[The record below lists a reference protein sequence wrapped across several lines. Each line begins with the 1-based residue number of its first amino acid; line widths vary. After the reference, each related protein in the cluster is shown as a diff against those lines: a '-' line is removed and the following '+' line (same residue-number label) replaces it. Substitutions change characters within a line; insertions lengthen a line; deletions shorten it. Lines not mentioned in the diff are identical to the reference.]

1 MDKNPLI
8 GKITYSIKS
17 QLSEN
22 GLLYNKIFVFIADKF
37 YNGIRYKTYFSNLNG
52 AFRELTEVIENGY
65 NIDDYETVKD
75 FINDYPGYAGLSR
88 IDEIENLNESLKF
101 KIDNEISII
110 VNLGLSD
117 FNLATKISSIANLD
131 IIGFFFGDD
140 DYTYLRQAVY
150 KRLKE
155 EELTSDNI
163 IEKIVKLAPFRE
175 TILKYER
182 SADRIEEKRE
192 LSKREAEEIE
202 IQEDLIAQAIYEDF
216 EELKGE
222 KEKYGK
228 DDVEE
233 LRNALSVLLEKF
245 GRDKVKI
252 FIRSI
257 YFRKSV
263 DRSILEVLFPENF
276 AVKIS

>member
-1 MDKNPLI
+1 MDKNSLI
-8 GKITYSIKS
+8 EKIVSSVKS
-17 QLSEN
+17 QLTEN

-37 YNGIRYKTYFSNLNG
+37 YNGIRYETYFSNLNG

>member
-1 MDKNPLI
+1 MDKNSLI
-8 GKITYSIKS
+8 EKIVSSVKS
-17 QLSEN
+17 QLTEN
-22 GLLYNKIFVFIADKF
+22 GILYNKIFVFIADKF
-37 YNGIRYKTYFSNLNG
+37 YNGVRYKTYFSNLNG

>member
-1 MDKNPLI
+1 MDKNSLI
-8 GKITYSIKS
+8 EKIVSSVKS
-17 QLSEN
+17 QLTEN

-37 YNGIRYKTYFSNLNG
+37 YNGIRYETYFSNLNG

-216 EELKGE
+216 DEMKGE
-222 KEKYGK
+222 KERYSKE
-228 DDVEE
+228 DIEE
-233 LRNALSVLLEKF
+233 LKNALSVLLEKF
-245 GRDKVKI
+245 GRDKIKI

-257 YFRKSV
+257 YFKKCV
-263 DRSILEVLFPENF
+263 DRSILEVLFPEKF
-276 AVKIS
+276 AI

>member
-1 MDKNPLI
+1 MNKNSLI
-8 GKITYSIKS
+8 EKIVSSVKS
-17 QLSEN
+17 QLTEN
-22 GLLYNKIFVFIADKF
+22 GILYNKIFVFIADKF

-65 NIDDYETVKD
+65 NIDDYETVAD

-88 IDEIENLNESLKF
+88 IDEVENLNESLKF
-101 KIDNEISII
+101 KIDNNISSI
-110 VNLGLSD
+110 VNLDIAGLG
-117 FNLATKISSIANLD
+117 L
-131 IIGFFFGDD
+131 D
-140 DYTYLRQAVY
+140 DYDFTCLRRAVY
-150 KRLKE
+150 DRLKE
-155 EELTSDNI
+155 EGLTSENI
-163 IEKIVKLAPFRE
+163 IEKIVKPAPFRE

-192 LSKREAEEIE
+192 TSKREAEEIE

-228 DDVEE
+228 DDVGE
-233 LRNALSVLLEKF
+233 LRNALSGLLEKF

-276 AVKIS
+276 AIKIS

>member
-1 MDKNPLI
+1 MDKNSLI
-8 GKITYSIKS
+8 DKITSSIKS

-65 NIDDYETVKD
+65 NIDDYETVED

-88 IDEIENLNESLKF
+88 IGEVENLNESLKF
-101 KIDNEISII
+101 KIDNDISSI
-110 VNLGLSD
+110 VNLDIAGL
-117 FNLATKISSIANLD
+117 NLD
-131 IIGFFFGDD
+131 
-140 DYTYLRQAVY
+140 DYDFTCLRRAVY
-150 KRLKE
+150 DRLKE
-155 EELTSDNI
+155 EGLTSENI
-163 IEKIVKLAPFRE
+163 IEKIVKLAPFKE
-175 TILKYER
+175 TIIKYVR

-276 AVKIS
+276 AIKI

>member
-1 MDKNPLI
+1 MNKNSLI

-22 GLLYNKIFVFIADKF
+22 GILYNKIFVFIADKF
-37 YNGIRYKTYFSNLNG
+37 YNGIRYKTYFSNQNG

-65 NIDDYETVKD
+65 NIDDYETVAD

-88 IDEIENLNESLKF
+88 IGEVENLNESLKF
-101 KIDNEISII
+101 KIDNDISSI
-110 VNLGLSD
+110 VNLDIAGL
-117 FNLATKISSIANLD
+117 NLD
-131 IIGFFFGDD
+131 
-140 DYTYLRQAVY
+140 DYDFTCLRRAVY
-150 KRLKE
+150 DRLKE
-155 EELTSDNI
+155 EGLTSDNI
-163 IEKIVKLAPFRE
+163 IEKIVKPAPFRE

-192 LSKREAEEIE
+192 LSRREAEEIE

-216 EELKGE
+216 EELKGK

-233 LRNALSVLLEKF
+233 LRNSLSVLIEKF

-276 AVKIS
+276 AIKI

>member
-1 MDKNPLI
+1 MAKLCQATGHDKTIDLMDKNSLI
-8 GKITYSIKS
+8 DKTTYSVKS
-17 QLSEN
+17 QLTEN

-37 YNGIRYKTYFSNLNG
+37 YNGIRYKTYFSKQNG

-65 NIDDYETVKD
+65 NIDDYETVAD

-88 IDEIENLNESLKF
+88 IGEVENLNESLKF
-101 KIDNEISII
+101 KIDNDISGI
-110 VNLGLSD
+110 VNLDIAGLG
-117 FNLATKISSIANLD
+117 L
-131 IIGFFFGDD
+131 D
-140 DYTYLRQAVY
+140 DYDFTCLRRAVY
-150 KRLKE
+150 DRLKE
-155 EELTSDNI
+155 EGLTSENI
-163 IEKIVKLAPFRE
+163 IEKIVKPAPFKE
-175 TILKYER
+175 TIIKYVR

-216 EELKGE
+216 EELKGD

-233 LRNALSVLLEKF
+233 LRNALSVLIEKF

-263 DRSILEVLFPENF
+263 NRSILEVLFPENF
-276 AVKIS
+276 AIKI

>member
-1 MDKNPLI
+1 MDKNSLI
-8 GKITYSIKS
+8 DKITSSIKS

-65 NIDDYETVKD
+65 NIDDYETVAD
-75 FINDYPGYAGLSR
+75 FINDYPGYAGLSN
-88 IDEIENLNESLKF
+88 IDEVENLNESLKF
-101 KIDNEISII
+101 KIDNDISNI
-110 VNLGLSD
+110 VNLDIAGL
-117 FNLATKISSIANLD
+117 NLD
-131 IIGFFFGDD
+131 
-140 DYTYLRQAVY
+140 DYDFTCLRQAVY
-150 KRLKE
+150 GRLKE
-155 EELTSDNI
+155 EGLTSENI
-163 IEKIVKLAPFRE
+163 IEKIIKPAPFKE
-175 TILKYER
+175 TVLKYER
-182 SADRIEEKRE
+182 SADRMEEKRNI
-192 LSKREAEEIE
+192 SKKEAEETE

-216 EELKGE
+216 DEMKGE
-222 KEKYGK
+222 KERYSKE
-228 DDVEE
+228 DIEE
-233 LRNALSVLLEKF
+233 LKNALSVLLEKF

-276 AVKIS
+276 AIKI

>member
-1 MDKNPLI
+1 MDKNSLI
-8 GKITYSIKS
+8 DKIVYSVKS

-22 GLLYNKIFVFIADKF
+22 GILYNKIFVFIADKF
-37 YNGIRYKTYFSNLNG
+37 YNGVRYKTYFSNQNKV
-52 AFRELTEVIENGY
+52 FRELTEVIENGY

>member
-1 MDKNPLI
+1 MDKNSLI
-8 GKITYSIKS
+8 DKIVSSVKS

-22 GLLYNKIFVFIADKF
+22 GILYNKIFVFIADKF

-65 NIDDYETVKD
+65 NIDDYETVED

-101 KIDNEISII
+101 KIDNDISII

-163 IEKIVKLAPFRE
+163 IEKIVKPAPFRE
-175 TILKYER
+175 IILKYER
-182 SADRIEEKRE
+182 SADRMEKKRE

-216 EELKGE
+216 EELKGK

-233 LRNALSVLLEKF
+233 LRNALNVLLEKF

-263 DRSILEVLFPENF
+263 DRSILEVLFPDNF
-276 AVKIS
+276 AIKI

>member
-1 MDKNPLI
+1 MAKLCQATGHDKTIDLMDINSLI
-8 GKITYSIKS
+8 DKTTYSVKS
-17 QLSEN
+17 QLTEN

-65 NIDDYETVKD
+65 NIDDYETVED

-88 IDEIENLNESLKF
+88 IGEVENLNESLKF
-101 KIDNEISII
+101 KIDNDISSI
-110 VNLGLSD
+110 VNLDIAGL
-117 FNLATKISSIANLD
+117 NLD
-131 IIGFFFGDD
+131 
-140 DYTYLRQAVY
+140 DYDFTCLRRAVY
-150 KRLKE
+150 DRLKE
-155 EELTSDNI
+155 EGLTSENI
-163 IEKIVKLAPFRE
+163 IEKIVKLAPFKE
-175 TILKYER
+175 TIIKYVR

-276 AVKIS
+276 AIKI

>member
-1 MDKNPLI
+1 MDKNSLI
-8 GKITYSIKS
+8 EKIVSSVKS
-17 QLSEN
+17 QLTEN

-37 YNGIRYKTYFSNLNG
+37 YNGIRYETYFSNLNG

-257 YFRKSV
+257 YFKKSV

-276 AVKIS
+276 AIKI